1 MYRLNVNI
9 CTDMGDTSYRLLDVT
24 TFKTVILLLTVS
36 SLSFVD
42 NDSLSKVDDMEIRS
56 NRE

>member
-1 MYRLNVNI
+1 
-9 CTDMGDTSYRLLDVT
+9 MGDASYRLLDVT

-42 NDSLSKVDDMEIRS
+42 NDSLSKVDYMEIRS
-56 NRE
+56 NRECNETLA